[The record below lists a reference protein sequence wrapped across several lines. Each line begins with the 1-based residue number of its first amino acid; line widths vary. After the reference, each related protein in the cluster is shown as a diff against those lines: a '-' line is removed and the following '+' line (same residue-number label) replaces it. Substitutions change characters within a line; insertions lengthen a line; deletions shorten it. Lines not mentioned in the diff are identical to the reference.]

1 MNRCQSSPS
10 ALNGE
15 RTGVRGEA
23 VRLISESRGASPLK
37 SEGAGKLLLLTHIF
51 ECVAPSA
58 ESQRDSATKP
68 RVARNELPWEN
79 TSHIG
84 ANPERVVADDCGNKA
99 LPQPR
104 WGCESSIA
112 LPRVARSSQ
121 PWAELHNPFGIEDTD
136 KKQWLAAAFVWDQ
149 SAIWFKVS

>member
-1 MNRCQSSPS
+1 MNCFHSSPS

-15 RTGVRGEA
+15 RAGARGEE
-23 VRLISESRGASPLK
+23 VRLIPESRGGASPWK
-37 SEGAGKLLLLTHIF
+37 SEGAGKRLLLTHIF
-51 ECVAPSA
+51 ECVARSA

-79 TSHIG
+79 ARIIG
-84 ANPERVVADDCGNKA
+84 NNPERVVADDCGNKA

-121 PWAELHNPFGIEDTD
+121 PAAPF
-136 KKQWLAAAFVWDQ
+136 AWDQ
-149 SAIWFKVS
+149 SAIGPKFHETR